1 MKTRLIAIA
10 AVGFLAYQVL
20 NRTTSDMRYPILLIT
35 SLPKMVF
42 RYFV

>member
-1 MKTRLIAIA
+1 MKIKLIAMA

-20 NRTTSDMRYPILLIT
+20 NRTASDMRYPILLIS